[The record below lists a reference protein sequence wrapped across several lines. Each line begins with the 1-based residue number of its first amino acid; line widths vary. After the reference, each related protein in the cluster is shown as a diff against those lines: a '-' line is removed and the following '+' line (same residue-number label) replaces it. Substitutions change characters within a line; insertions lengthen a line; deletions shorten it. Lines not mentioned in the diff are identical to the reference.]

1 MSQVNTRST
10 QRGQWILGGG
20 GGSLYWGDRSQFLS
34 GGSHNFDGRSP
45 NRGGGSK
52 IRGGRI
58 RLNLTIATIHTDTL
72 KHKYSA
78 FCATLYIADFSKKC
92 IATEKIMQSIS

>member
-45 NRGGGSK
+45 NRGGGSEDQ
-52 IRGGRI
+52 RWQDPAEFNHCYNSHR
-58 RLNLTIATIHTDTL
+58 HTKTQ
-72 KHKYSA
+72 
-78 FCATLYIADFSKKC
+78 I
-92 IATEKIMQSIS
+92 